1 MVSVTQVMNTKK
13 SATCQ
18 KDACIS
24 DVALLVVSSAAPNSI
39 KALILTDGLI
49 ETVDSAV
56 LCGLSNMSVLV
67 LSNNVIFTIMDN
79 AFQNLTVLR
88 TLLMDH
94 NRITSQSLDRSTFSC
109 LSKLEILQLGNN
121 ALRVIDG
128 SWFQNSK
135 ALKALFLEGNLL
147 TSLNSTSFGSSDL
160 RNLETLGLS
169 DNLITYVGQ
178 DSFHNL
184 PRLRSLDLSRNRL
197 QNAPNAFSYLSWLS
211 LLNLDL
217 NRWNCTCELRELAS
231 FLNSYIQS
239 PSKVLYNGQR
249 MICERS
255 DNPAI
260 WTVLELTEANC
271 APANSNI
278 SVQVVAKGSSTPQHY
293 IRDVAITAACSF
305 LGGVGIML
313 GVLALVYRKLNK
325 RITCW
330 QVKTATEGQA
340 AQATAQ
346 WDYSE
351 DKEALSMC
359 YALHNSNYKDH
370 QPWNKD
376 VSYDIPVN
384 NQFICRNCC
393 SANLET
399 GYQESRWR
407 RKTLLQ
413 RSNQMGIQHNRKDD
427 WSSHAKSDQ
436 LKDTASLS
444 RIKDVQRFTEKDDS
458 NTYHFQTQENDPQH
472 GVSQDLPTMRIQH
485 LMDQEKEKREENRKD
500 EEEGEGKN
508 LKTVLGIFTK
518 KQFTM
523 LCVGVSLVVLL
534 LIITVTSFVV
544 TLNSDTGS
552 SETLV
557 LFPTDGDMLEF
568 LLQNGE
574 IKEKDGLS
582 ATWYHSANSKAEMNK
597 ALQSGAMILEADVNI
612 QGHNTLNETN
622 IPIMAHP
629 PDIYSDNTL
638 EEWLD
643 TVLKSKKGIK
653 LDFKSLQAL
662 EPSLDLLRKKNETG
676 INRPV
681 WLNADILHGPN
692 VPNFW
697 PVINATRFFGL
708 IQTKFP
714 DVTISPGWTVLYL
727 PFYPN
732 ATYTQAMVEKM
743 YDHVRHLP
751 QKITFPVLAVMVK
764 NGWPHLSWLL
774 KQSSRFSLTL
784 WQGSENPTV
793 NDLLFIRDNSNP
805 QRIYYDIYEPVLS
818 QFKEAASKY
827 HQNLFYHK
835 PFLLFITKPA
845 FQHCSEQKDRPR
857 RFYPG
862 GDIVDY
868 FKPANN
874 NGLNIQWETVTDRN
888 SLLSILKDSPGG
900 MLVIPVISG
909 IDKPKFP
916 VVEDSDPELPLQDCL
931 ELILASKNPWGI
943 YLRVKSQTQLAVS
956 LQLLQQAYDMGLLY
970 HPTWLNMD
978 IAHGIFNFQGY
989 MTGQEFL
996 RTINQIFPHVTVAPS
1011 WPQEALDQGYTLQL
1025 VKDMI
1030 KLFQGT
1036 WQDVSLQLQAVY
1048 LERSETRFKSLLQ
1061 NQPRFSLTVEH
1072 RTGKEGLS
1080 GGNHSVTSLHKG
1092 YRELTFY
1099 NMANSYKNNFGST
1112 DYAFN

>member
-1 MVSVTQVMNTKK
+1 
-13 SATCQ
+13 
-18 KDACIS
+18 
-24 DVALLVVSSAAPNSI
+24 
-39 KALILTDGLI
+39 
-49 ETVDSAV
+49 
-56 LCGLSNMSVLV
+56 
-67 LSNNVIFTIMDN
+67 
-79 AFQNLTVLR
+79 
-88 TLLMDH
+88 
-94 NRITSQSLDRSTFSC
+94 
-109 LSKLEILQLGNN
+109 
-121 ALRVIDG
+121 
-128 SWFQNSK
+128 
-135 ALKALFLEGNLL
+135 
-147 TSLNSTSFGSSDL
+147 
-160 RNLETLGLS
+160 
-169 DNLITYVGQ
+169 
-178 DSFHNL
+178 
-184 PRLRSLDLSRNRL
+184 
-197 QNAPNAFSYLSWLS
+197 
-211 LLNLDL
+211 
-217 NRWNCTCELRELAS
+217 
-231 FLNSYIQS
+231 
-239 PSKVLYNGQR
+239 
-249 MICERS
+249 
-255 DNPAI
+255 
-260 WTVLELTEANC
+260 
-271 APANSNI
+271 
-278 SVQVVAKGSSTPQHY
+278 
-293 IRDVAITAACSF
+293 
-305 LGGVGIML
+305 
-313 GVLALVYRKLNK
+313 
-325 RITCW
+325 
-330 QVKTATEGQA
+330 
-340 AQATAQ
+340 
-346 WDYSE
+346 
-351 DKEALSMC
+351 
-359 YALHNSNYKDH
+359 
-370 QPWNKD
+370 
-376 VSYDIPVN
+376 
-384 NQFICRNCC
+384 
-393 SANLET
+393 
-399 GYQESRWR
+399 
-407 RKTLLQ
+407 
-413 RSNQMGIQHNRKDD
+413 
-427 WSSHAKSDQ
+427 
-436 LKDTASLS
+436 
-444 RIKDVQRFTEKDDS
+444 
-458 NTYHFQTQENDPQH
+458 
-472 GVSQDLPTMRIQH
+472 
-485 LMDQEKEKREENRKD
+485 
-500 EEEGEGKN
+500 
-508 LKTVLGIFTK
+508 
-518 KQFTM
+518 
-523 LCVGVSLVVLL
+523 
-534 LIITVTSFVV
+534 
-544 TLNSDTGS
+544 
-552 SETLV
+552 
-557 LFPTDGDMLEF
+557 
-568 LLQNGE
+568 
-574 IKEKDGLS
+574 
-582 ATWYHSANSKAEMNK
+582 
-597 ALQSGAMILEADVNI
+597 MILEADVNI

-643 TVLKSKKGIK
+643 AVLKSKKGIK

-818 QFKEAASKY
+818 QFKEAA
-827 HQNLFYHK
+827 
-835 PFLLFITKPA
+835 I
-845 FQHCSEQKDRPR
+845 
-857 RFYPG
+857 
-862 GDIVDY
+862 
-868 FKPANN
+868 
-874 NGLNIQWETVTDRN
+874 
-888 SLLSILKDSPGG
+888 
-900 MLVIPVISG
+900 ISG

>member
-1 MVSVTQVMNTKK
+1 
-13 SATCQ
+13 
-18 KDACIS
+18 
-24 DVALLVVSSAAPNSI
+24 
-39 KALILTDGLI
+39 
-49 ETVDSAV
+49 
-56 LCGLSNMSVLV
+56 MSVLV

-94 NRITSQSLDRSTFSC
+94 NRITSQSLDRSTFSW

-472 GVSQDLPTMRIQH
+472 GVSQDLPTMRIQQSAFRRH
-485 LMDQEKEKREENRKD
+485 LSVAQSQTFTPKEQMHNNMEVHGNHVNNHSAFKHQLKEYGTLPVYQTINCLHCHQTYEYRQAVNKDQDIIFRKHKEGMLPRGDQISEAIQYKNPLNSNIDLQGEGQAREQRNVTFALSGPMNNALIVPSKTPDRPSRINSIKTCRKLEQKGHPRQGKASDNVNRISTHRYGKSHKSRSQSNRKL
-500 EEEGEGKN
+500 KVKLN
-508 LKTVLGIFTK
+508 LNPLRKSQVYPKSSSSHGNYDTDTVKKDKLATSKVKKDGSSQLKQKSKDKTTK
-518 KQFTM
+518 KSTHNGSKPKKSESSKQSQENHQGSSFIPENNSDDNKENSNDHCEAAVNESIFPGATNTTTTM
-523 LCVGVSLVVLL
+523 EESTSQQEGGDLSNNSMTPLTSGPAVIQEYLSSGDGSPKRRIR
-534 LIITVTSFVV
+534 LIIPEKTSSRPQ
-544 TLNSDTGS
+544 T
-552 SETLV
+552 
-557 LFPTDGDMLEF
+557 
-568 LLQNGE
+568 
-574 IKEKDGLS
+574 
-582 ATWYHSANSKAEMNK
+582 
-597 ALQSGAMILEADVNI
+597 ALQ
-612 QGHNTLNETN
+612 
-622 IPIMAHP
+622 
-629 PDIYSDNTL
+629 
-638 EEWLD
+638 
-643 TVLKSKKGIK
+643 KK
-653 LDFKSLQAL
+653 
-662 EPSLDLLRKKNETG
+662 
-676 INRPV
+676 
-681 WLNADILHGPN
+681 
-692 VPNFW
+692 
-697 PVINATRFFGL
+697 
-708 IQTKFP
+708 
-714 DVTISPGWTVLYL
+714 
-727 PFYPN
+727 
-732 ATYTQAMVEKM
+732 
-743 YDHVRHLP
+743 
-751 QKITFPVLAVMVK
+751 
-764 NGWPHLSWLL
+764 
-774 KQSSRFSLTL
+774 
-784 WQGSENPTV
+784 
-793 NDLLFIRDNSNP
+793 IR
-805 QRIYYDIYEPVLS
+805 
-818 QFKEAASKY
+818 
-827 HQNLFYHK
+827 
-835 PFLLFITKPA
+835 
-845 FQHCSEQKDRPR
+845 
-857 RFYPG
+857 
-862 GDIVDY
+862 
-868 FKPANN
+868 
-874 NGLNIQWETVTDRN
+874 
-888 SLLSILKDSPGG
+888 
-900 MLVIPVISG
+900 
-909 IDKPKFP
+909 
-916 VVEDSDPELPLQDCL
+916 
-931 ELILASKNPWGI
+931 
-943 YLRVKSQTQLAVS
+943 
-956 LQLLQQAYDMGLLY
+956 
-970 HPTWLNMD
+970 
-978 IAHGIFNFQGY
+978 
-989 MTGQEFL
+989 
-996 RTINQIFPHVTVAPS
+996 
-1011 WPQEALDQGYTLQL
+1011 
-1025 VKDMI
+1025 
-1030 KLFQGT
+1030 
-1036 WQDVSLQLQAVY
+1036 
-1048 LERSETRFKSLLQ
+1048 
-1061 NQPRFSLTVEH
+1061 
-1072 RTGKEGLS
+1072 
-1080 GGNHSVTSLHKG
+1080 
-1092 YRELTFY
+1092 
-1099 NMANSYKNNFGST
+1099 
-1112 DYAFN
+1112 